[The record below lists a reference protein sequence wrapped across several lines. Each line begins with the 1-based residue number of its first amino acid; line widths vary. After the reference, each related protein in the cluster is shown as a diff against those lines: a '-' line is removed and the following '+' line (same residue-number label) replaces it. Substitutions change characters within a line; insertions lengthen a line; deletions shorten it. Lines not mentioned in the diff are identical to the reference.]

1 MSTSADATSEALAG
15 SLRTRVGPFEH
26 ETRRAYSREPIPS
39 RDLRFSASARWRLA
53 SERRRRIIRVKRRL
67 ARGRFFHPSH
77 DGEGLPAE
85 EEGGHGARYRPRTS
99 RELEPRASRPR
110 SYRLWS
116 LASRARRGVEIS
128 FADPLPPSVPP
139 TFLPRPS
146 SPPPSAAVGREG
158 DGGPDRVHSG
168 RAPQRGVPAVRVG
181 VRKGAR
187 SVVAARARDAVDAR
201 SATRRSRSF
210 SPSACRSIAAGA
222 VSYRGRIREEM
233 TVAGIHDA
241 RSRRRLPC
249 AAVSF
254 GRYGRIHNRARHHS
268 VVPPSLSSSSVAS
281 CRLLFFDRCVRRARD
296 DRPS

>member
-39 RDLRFSASARWRLA
+39 RDLRFNASARWRLA

-116 LASRARRGVEIS
+116 LASRARRGVARRDS
-128 FADPLPPSVPP
+128 ND
-139 TFLPRPS
+139 
-146 SPPPSAAVGREG
+146 
-158 DGGPDRVHSG
+158 
-168 RAPQRGVPAVRVG
+168 
-181 VRKGAR
+181 AR
-187 SVVAARARDAVDAR
+187 SVVSAASERRPRERQRQDRGQTGEERDADAGSPRDGPAAARLGVRAE
-201 SATRRSRSF
+201 
-210 SPSACRSIAAGA
+210 P
-222 VSYRGRIREEM
+222 RGRGRPARRHLRQLEQCRLPGALAGWRAFASEE
-233 TVAGIHDA
+233 TTQQLNI
-241 RSRRRLPC
+241 RSRR
-249 AAVSF
+249 AARPRPRWRRS
-254 GRYGRIHNRARHHS
+254 S
-268 VVPPSLSSSSVAS
+268 PPAASST
-281 CRLLFFDRCVRRARD
+281 R
-296 DRPS
+296 

>member
-128 FADPLPPSVPP
+128 FADPLHPSRPPSFHVLPLPLPP
-139 TFLPRPS
+139 Q
-146 SPPPSAAVGREG
+146 PSAVKAMVDQIVSTPAGHLSAVFPPFAWAFGK
-158 DGGPDRVHSG
+158 
-168 RAPQRGVPAVRVG
+168 VR
-181 VRKGAR
+181 AR
-187 SVVAARARDAVDAR
+187 S
-201 SATRRSRSF
+201 S
-210 SPSACRSIAAGA
+210 
-222 VSYRGRIREEM
+222 
-233 TVAGIHDA
+233 
-241 RSRRRLPC
+241 
-249 AAVSF
+249 
-254 GRYGRIHNRARHHS
+254 
-268 VVPPSLSSSSVAS
+268 
-281 CRLLFFDRCVRRARD
+281 RRARATPSTRD
-296 DRPS
+296 RRLVDRVRFLPPCRPSVDRRRRRFIPRPYPRGDDGRGNTRRQITSPSSMCRRILRALRSHP